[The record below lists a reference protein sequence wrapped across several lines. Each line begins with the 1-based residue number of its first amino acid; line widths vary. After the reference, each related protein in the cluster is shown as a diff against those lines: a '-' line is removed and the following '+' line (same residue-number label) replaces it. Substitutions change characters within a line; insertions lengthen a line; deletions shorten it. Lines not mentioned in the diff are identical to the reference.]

1 MSDLYK
7 KNQSLSQWSTGG
19 AYLHFLYEMG
29 PYKLT
34 TGVEC
39 EFVAIDHRKIALL
52 DTGAELSITRHE
64 IYQNFLDENIS
75 LGSPLGKRT
84 ISTRLGNF
92 EGTLY
97 RVDVGL
103 TADWGEPLIIEGTF
117 LFCEQWQ
124 GPTVLGFYGFLER
137 IRFAIEPD
145 YEQIGCIYFSAT

>member
-39 EFVAIDHRKIALL
+39 EFVAINHREIALL
-52 DTGAELSITRHE
+52 DTGAELSVTRHE
-64 IYQNFLDENIS
+64 IYQKFLDENIS
-75 LGSPLGKRT
+75 LGPPLGKRT

-92 EGTLY
+92 EETLY

-103 TADWGEPLIIEGTF
+103 TADWGEPLMIEGTF
-117 LFCEQWQ
+117 L
-124 GPTVLGFYGFLER
+124 
-137 IRFAIEPD
+137 
-145 YEQIGCIYFSAT
+145 